1 LGARKVRAPSHEG
14 KNTVKY
20 IKIIV
25 MVEDEKVDATIEHLE
40 AAVGDEWYATTLT
53 TDEADMALIDEGQ
66 ALRDE

>member
-1 LGARKVRAPSHEG
+1 VR
-14 KNTVKY
+14 Y
-20 IKIIV
+20 IKMIV
-25 MVEDEKVDATIEHLE
+25 MVEDEKVDATIEHME